1 MDEKGRPQGEALA
14 DATREQNSNL
24 RRLIDGVG
32 TLIATSRELLKRL
45 QPVDDRKSA
54 GMNDAADGKALG
66 QRDSGDTPGDTPP
79 EKKET

>member
-1 MDEKGRPQGEALA
+1 MDEKGRPHGEALA

-45 QPVDDRKSA
+45 QPVDERKSA
-54 GMNDAADGKALG
+54 GTNDAADGKALD
-66 QRDSGDTPGDTPP
+66 QRDPGDIPP
-79 EKKET
+79 EKRET